1 MRQKKESRLNSV
13 KNADRITKQWRSFE
27 NIISTLYNLWSD
39 TDTIN
44 KPTESIIQG
53 IPALSTE
60 TLKDTFLHLVGYISD
75 FTDLKKYTVVVKI
88 VWRWGQLIMEE
99 GAIIIAEVE
108 DGVREG
114 VIAYMRF
121 RQMIEWVTFNAIT

>member
-13 KNADRITKQWRSFE
+13 KKAARITKQWRSFE

-75 FTDLKKYTVVVKI
+75 FTDLKKYTVVVNI

-99 GAIIIAEVE
+99 GAIIFAEV
-108 DGVREG
+108 
-114 VIAYMRF
+114 
-121 RQMIEWVTFNAIT
+121 